1 MTIAPPL
8 EQEPRLAEL
17 PGIAHAFFGRRAY
30 PGPVSPDFD
39 MSETLGT
46 PLSTVHANRSRALI
60 ALGLGN
66 GGLATLTQVHS
77 SKVVTVTAPFAP
89 DHRPEEDRVAK
100 TRGTYAAESRP
111 EADALVTT
119 KPGLA
124 LGILTGDCA
133 PLLFA
138 DPKAR
143 VIAACHAGRRGAAAG
158 IIGNTV
164 EAMIGAGAK
173 LERIRAGIGPTISGA
188 NYELSEET
196 IEQMAELNPRIRDFA
211 SVPEGK
217 TSPHFDLPGF
227 VRSELQQLGIAP
239 PPAPACTYADPL
251 RYFSHRRFTHTGGV
265 QGRQISII
273 ALMPV
278 DNDG

>member
-1 MTIAPPL
+1 MTISPPL
-8 EQEPRLAEL
+8 EQDPKLAEL
-17 PGIAHAFFGRRAY
+17 AGITHGFFGRRAY

-46 PLSTVHANRSRALI
+46 PISTVHANRSRALI

-66 GGLATLTQVHS
+66 AGLATVTQVHS
-77 SKVVTVTAPFAP
+77 SRVVTVTAPFAP
-89 DHRPEEDRVAK
+89 DHRPETDRVAK
-100 TRGTYAAESRP
+100 TRGHFASEARP

-143 VIAACHAGRRGAAAG
+143 VIAACHAGRRGAASG
-158 IIGNTV
+158 IIGNTID
-164 EAMIGAGAK
+164 AMIEAGAK
-173 LERIRAGIGPTISGA
+173 RERISAGIGPTISGP

-196 IEQMAELNPRIRDFA
+196 IDQMAEINPRIRDF
-211 SVPEGK
+211 STVPEGK
-217 TSPHFDLPGF
+217 SSPHFDLPGF
-227 VRSELQQLGIAP
+227 VRSELESLGIAP

-273 ALMPV
+273 ALMPLG
-278 DNDG
+278 NDE